1 MNDTACDCPDTS
13 SAVPLFFLSL
23 CLSVTALIA
32 SFFTHEKL
40 QSLSIDGYKEYGRIE
55 TSST

>member
-1 MNDTACDCPDTS
+1 MNGTTCDCPEN

-23 CLSVTALIA
+23 CLSITALIA

>member
-1 MNDTACDCPDTS
+1 MNGTTCDCPEN

-23 CLSVTALIA
+23 CLSITALIA

-55 TSST
+55 TSSR

>member
-1 MNDTACDCPDTS
+1 MNGTTSCDCPDNS
-13 SAVPLFFLSL
+13 VPLFFLSL
-23 CLSVTALIA
+23 CLSITALIA

-55 TSST
+55 TSSR